1 MASLEELR
9 DARIVK
15 IEKLHKAGMNPYPA
29 FVPRDYSISEIKNS
43 FATLAPASD
52 VKPISIVGRVMVVR
66 GQGSILF
73 IVLQDGKDRLQAV
86 LKKDVLA
93 NDIFSLFVDT
103 VDNGDFI
110 GVTGSLFVTNRGEQ
124 SLLIKD
130 WRMATK
136 ALLPLPDKWHGLQ
149 DVEETYRKRY
159 LDIIMD
165 ETVYDRFITRSKIIK
180 GIREFLDKKNFL
192 EIETPI
198 LQNQAGGAMAK
209 VFETHHNDYDMPM
222 VLRIAVELDH
232 KMIMTGGYERIYEI
246 GKMFRN
252 EGSDPTHIQEFTMI
266 EWYAAYQTLET
277 NMEWTEE
284 MLKHIARH
292 IVGQT
297 VFTVYNKEGSS
308 QEVSMDGHWPHVS
321 FGQLLLDN
329 ASIDITTIT
338 LADARLHAIKWGM
351 SEEESATTGRGNLL
365 DFIYKKSSRAKII
378 NPTFVTNFPGDLK
391 PLAQQN
397 PDGTA
402 QVAQLIIAGAE
413 ITNQYAELVD
423 PTVQRELLV
432 AQSKAKDEGD
442 TEAMDIDERFL
453 AAMEHG
459 MPPMTGFGMGIDR
472 LVAILTNQ
480 KNCRDVIFF
489 PIMKPRE

>member
-1 MASLEELR
+1 MASIEELR
-9 DARIVK
+9 SARIAK
-15 IEKLHKAGMNPYPA
+15 IEKLKASGMNPYPA
-29 FVPRDYSISEIKNS
+29 SIAHTHSIAEVKNS
-43 FATLAPASD
+43 FSTLAPTSD
-52 VKPISIVGRVMVVR
+52 IEPISVAGRVIVVR
-66 GQGSILF
+66 GQGAILF
-73 IVLQDGKDRLQAV
+73 IVIQDGKERLQAV
-86 LKKDVLA
+86 LKKDVLSPEV
-93 NDIFSLFVDT
+93 FSLFVDT

-110 GVTGSLFVTNRGEQ
+110 SVTGSLFVTERGEQ
-124 SLLIKD
+124 SILIKD
-130 WRMATK
+130 WQMGTK

-149 DVEETYRKRY
+149 DLEETYRKRY

-165 ETVYDRFITRSKIIK
+165 KEVYDRFIIRSKVIK
-180 GIREFLDKKNFL
+180 SIREFLDSKSFL

-232 KMIMTGGYERIYEI
+232 KIIMTGGYERIYEI

-266 EWYAAYQTLET
+266 EWYAAYQTLAT
-277 NMEWTEE
+277 NMEWTED
-284 MLKHIARH
+284 MLKSLALNV
-292 IVGQT
+292 VGKT
-297 VFTVYNKEGSS
+297 TFTVYDKEGKD
-308 QEVSMDGHWPHVS
+308 QEVNFDGVWPRVT
-321 FGQLLLDN
+321 FGQLLKEN
-329 ASIDITTIT
+329 ADIDISTIT
-338 LADARLHAIKWGM
+338 LEGARKEALKWGM
-351 SEEESATTGRGNLL
+351 SEEEAKVTGRGNLL
-365 DFIYKKSSRAKII
+365 DHIYKKSARSKII

-397 PDGTA
+397 VDGTA
-402 QVAQLIIAGAE
+402 EVAQLIIAGAE

-432 AQSKAKDEGD
+432 AQSKAKEGGD
-442 TEAMDIDERFL
+442 VEAMEIDERFL
-453 AAMEHG
+453 DAMEHG

-489 PIMKPRE
+489 PIMRPKE